1 MKETKIDSLHFLYI
15 YIYMHLF
22 YPPFHKHVGVFGL
35 VGEVLEFLFSLI
47 YYFVWYGGL

>member
-22 YPPFHKHVGVFGL
+22 YFHKHVGVFGL